1 MTVEQFAYLKC
12 PSKIRAAIIN
22 YGGPRLS
29 VELIERRLSTLPKK
43 VDGAHIGEPKE
54 SDGIDFRVAGLVKP
68 RPQIVARKSLTEQD
82 RQRIAE
88 LAKGVG
94 DKQPPEKRKTFRY
107 KAPPRT
113 YGGTAYAAKLIDRV
127 CEGLEIPRDA
137 FASESRQKF
146 LVAAR
151 ALVVK
156 LLRER
161 NEALYSY
168 PRLAEIIGRGDHSTT
183 INLMQKFD
191 HYCTLFPEVA
201 DLYLKLREGG
211 E

>member
-22 YGGPRLS
+22 EGGPRLS
-29 VELIERRLSTLPKK
+29 VEQIERRLKRLPKRDYRPSVGK
-43 VDGAHIGEPKE
+43 PKD
-54 SDGIDFRVAGLVKP
+54 SDGEEFRVAGLVKP
-68 RPQIVARKSLTEQD
+68 ARWKPAPISEAE
-82 RQRIAE
+82 RKRIAQ
-88 LAKGVG
+88 LAQGIK
-94 DKQPPEKRKTFRY
+94 DKPKPEKQKTFRY
-107 KAPPRT
+107 KAPRPS
-113 YGGTAYAAKLIDRV
+113 YGGTTYAAELLKNV
-127 CEGLEIPRDA
+127 CAGLEIPVEA
-137 FASESRQKF
+137 FRSESRQKF

-151 ALVVK
+151 ALVVR

-161 NEALYSY
+161 NPAIYPY
-168 PRLAEIIGRGDHSTT
+168 PRIAEIIGRDDHSTA

-201 DLYLKLREGG
+201 ALYLKLREGG